1 MTAFTIGKLAE
12 AAGVH
17 VETIRYYERRG
28 LLAPPPRSAS
38 GYRQYSPD
46 DLWRLQFIARGKRLG
61 FTLAEIAEVMSPAS
75 SPDSGSPSASGS
87 ASAAGSASASAS
99 ASLERVLEAARAKIA
114 AIDERQRELARM
126 RCRLQQLAELCEHG
140 PDADCLAL
148 RVAG

>member
-1 MTAFTIGKLAE
+1 MTAFTIGKLAD

-46 DLWRLQFIARGKRLG
+46 DLWGLQFIARGKRLG

-75 SPDSGSPSASGS
+75 ATATP
-87 ASAAGSASASAS
+87 
-99 ASLERVLEAARAKIA
+99 ERVLEAARAKIA
-114 AIDERQRELARM
+114 AVDERQRELARI

-140 PDADCLAL
+140 ADADCLAL

>member
-1 MTAFTIGKLAE
+1 MTAFTIGKLAD

-61 FTLAEIAEVMSPAS
+61 FTLAEIGDVMSPAS
-75 SPDSGSPSASGS
+75 SSLPGPAPAPASP
-87 ASAAGSASASAS
+87 
-99 ASLERVLEAARAKIA
+99 ERVLGAARAKIA

-140 PDADCLAL
+140 ADADCLAL